1 MKSAFARAGTKFAQ
15 RGPTAP
21 KVRRGVSRSA
31 ELARVVKLPRRSLDA
46 YDEAFALALSIEMR
60 KPGSDF
66 QLKVKQALMLIEVV
80 EAQGMLGFVGVG
92 GGKTTVAPLFGKVCD
107 LDPVVLLVP
116 PAIKREILERVI
128 PWLQTHIDFKPPHVV
143 SYSELSV
150 ASKGDILD
158 RLKPKLIIADEAH
171 NLKNKNAAR
180 TKRFL
185 RYFDDNPETVLIAL
199 SGTIARRSIMDFHHI
214 IQLTH
219 KGWRCPVTRSWKDAK
234 DWAFALDP
242 HVQPDLRLNPGA
254 LVELCRPGE
263 EPREGFRRRLTDT
276 EGVIGGAAEDVGS
289 SLLFRKRGVPVPE
302 KLSNALKVLRK
313 DWETPGGEQV
323 VDALDFAR
331 KARELAQGFYYV
343 WDWPDGKPDVE
354 WMTAR
359 SEWRKAVANVTK
371 LNREGLDSEL
381 LVRNACVREL
391 KPIAADSTA
400 ARLPKTSRSDMLEA
414 WKAWAKVMH
423 KEEPETRAIWID
435 DFLVRDA
442 IEWGKSTE
450 VMDAGGALVW
460 YDARAFGERAAQLGA
475 VVCGAGNSGNARMLD
490 LAGDRSGKPITVF
503 ASSNAHGT
511 GKNLQRWSRSL
522 VVAPWS
528 GGGTWEQVIGREHR
542 PGQEADEVI
551 NDVNAHTIEL
561 NLCIEK
567 ALEDAAFIRGVTGGE
582 QKILQ
587 GTWLDLRV
595 ARGARMAS

>member
-1 MKSAFARAGTKFAQ
+1 MKTAFARALTKSAGVS
-15 RGPTAP
+15 RGPQAP

-46 YDEAFALALSIEMR
+46 YDEAFAEALSIEMR

-66 QLKVKQALMLIEVV
+66 RLKVKQALMLIEVV

-107 LDPVVLLVP
+107 LEPVVLLVP
-116 PAIKREILERVI
+116 PAIKREIIEHVI

-185 RYFDDNPETVLIAL
+185 RYFDDNPETILIAL

-219 KGWRCPVTRSWKDAK
+219 KGWRCPVTRSWKEAK
-234 DWAFALDP
+234 DWSFALDP
-242 HVQPDLRLNPGA
+242 HVQLDQQLHAGA
-254 LVELCRPGE
+254 LMELCRPGE
-263 EPREGFRRRLTDT
+263 DPREGFRRRLTDT
-276 EGVIGGAAEDVGS
+276 EGVIGGAAEDVGA
-289 SLLFRKRGVPVPE
+289 SLIFRKRSVPVPQ
-302 KLSNALKVLRK
+302 SVANALKVLRK
-313 DWETPGGEQV
+313 EWETPGGEQV

-331 KARELAQGFYYV
+331 KAREIAQGFYYV
-343 WDWPDGKPDVE
+343 WDWPDGQPDTE
-354 WMTAR
+354 WMAAR
-359 SEWRKAVANVTK
+359 KEWRQAVAAVTK

-381 LVRNACVREL
+381 LVRNAAMREL
-391 KPIAADSTA
+391 KAGATDSDA
-400 ARLPKTSRSDMLEA
+400 VRLPKTMRTDVLDA

-423 KEEPETRAIWID
+423 REEPETRAIWLD

-442 IEWGKSTE
+442 IEWGRQKEIT
-450 VMDAGGALVW
+450 DAGGALVW
-460 YDARAFGERAAQLGA
+460 FDARAFGERAAQLGA
-475 VVCGAGNSGNARMLD
+475 IVCHAGNAANARLLE
-490 LAGDRSGKPITVF
+490 LANDRSGSPFVVF

-551 NDVNAHTIEL
+551 TDVNAHTIEL
-561 NLCIEK
+561 GLCIEK

-587 GTWLDLRV
+587 GTWLLEKITR
-595 ARGARMAS
+595 